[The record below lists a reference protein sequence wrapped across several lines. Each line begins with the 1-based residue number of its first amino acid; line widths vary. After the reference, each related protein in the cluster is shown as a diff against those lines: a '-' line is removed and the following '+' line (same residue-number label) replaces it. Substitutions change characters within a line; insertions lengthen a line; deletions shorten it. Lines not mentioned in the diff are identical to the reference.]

1 MTNDP
6 RQEAIGRMLDELMR
20 HEPGQVPYEERLAQ
34 LEELGPTAVPVALE
48 RLARVKEGEA
58 WFSVLAVLARSGV
71 RDERIFTAL
80 LEALEQEPI
89 SGAMN
94 LSRYG
99 DARAI
104 EPLKRALEACPR
116 REEGEEDV
124 FVDQALLELKEAIQ
138 RLGGS
143 LDEAQEEKVRQAA
156 VTGRTFSAVFSDMR
170 SRPCWCGSGER
181 YERCHFAR
189 PPREDDGL

>member
-6 RQEAIGRMLDELMR
+6 KQEAIGRMLDELMR
-20 HEPGQVPYEERLAQ
+20 HEPGQVLYEERLTR
-34 LEELGPTAVPVALE
+34 LEELGPTVAPVALE
-48 RLARVKEGEA
+48 RLARVKEGEGRL
-58 WFSVLAVLARSGV
+58 SVLAVLARSGV
-71 RDERIFTAL
+71 KDERIFTAL

-89 SGAMN
+89 SGAMS
-94 LSRYG
+94 LARYG

-138 RLGGS
+138 TLGGS
-143 LDEAQEEKVRQAA
+143 LDEAHEEKLRQAEA
-156 VTGRTFSAVFSDMR
+156 TGRTFSAVFSAMR
-170 SRPCWCGSGER
+170 NRPCWCGSGER
-181 YERCHFAR
+181 YERCHFATAR
-189 PPREDDGL
+189 RGDGDP